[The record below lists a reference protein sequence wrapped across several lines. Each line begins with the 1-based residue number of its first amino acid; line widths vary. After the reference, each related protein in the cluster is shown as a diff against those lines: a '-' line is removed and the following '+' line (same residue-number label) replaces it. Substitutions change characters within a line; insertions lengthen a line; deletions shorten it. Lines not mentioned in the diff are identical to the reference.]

1 MPECDSITIFT
12 DGACDPNPGPGGWAV
27 ILRSGAREKRLSGG
41 YRKTTNNRMELRA
54 VIEGLR
60 ALKRPGLLV
69 RVICDSQYVT
79 EAVTQGWLEKWA
91 ARGFKK
97 SEGLRENA
105 DLWIELRA
113 LLRRHSVTFQW
124 IRGHTGHRENEIC
137 DGLAVKARSVANL
150 SADIGFENPAAAFVS
165 SGVTLL

>member
-1 MPECDSITIFT
+1 
-12 DGACDPNPGPGGWAV
+12 
-27 ILRSGAREKRLSGG
+27 
-41 YRKTTNNRMELRA
+41 MELRA

-60 ALKRPGLLV
+60 ALNRPGLLV